1 MTTRKKAAILV
12 LALSMIMV
20 MIGCAS
26 KNYAS
31 LEEWYTNNPQAVSSV
46 NAGLNQVNTSSDMSM
61 EFAIEGNK
69 IIYRY
74 KLNEKIF
81 GLSDK
86 TDQILK
92 STLDDS
98 LEAQRDNFIK
108 SIDSVSLASGIDASL
123 LSVHLDYYNPGD
135 TEPYFSQVVTK

>member
-12 LALSMIMV
+12 LTLSMIMV
-20 MIGCAS
+20 MVGCAS
-26 KNYAS
+26 KTYAS
-31 LEEWYTNNPQAVSSV
+31 LEEWYDNNPQAASSV
-46 NAGLNQVNTSSDMSM
+46 NASLNQVNTSSDMSM

-81 GLSDK
+81 GLSDE

-92 STLDDS
+92 STLDNS
-98 LEAQRDNFIK
+98 LEAQRNNFIK
-108 SIDSVSLASGIDASL
+108 SIDSISLGSGIDASL
-123 LSVHLDYYNPGD
+123 ISVHLDYYNPGD
-135 TEPYFSQVVTK
+135 TEPCFSQVVTK